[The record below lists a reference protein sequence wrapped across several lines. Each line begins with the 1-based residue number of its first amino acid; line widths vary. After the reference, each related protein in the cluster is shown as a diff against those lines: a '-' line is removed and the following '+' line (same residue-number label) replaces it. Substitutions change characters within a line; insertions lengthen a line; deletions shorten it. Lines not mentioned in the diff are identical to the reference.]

1 MQRNIRWNMS
11 LILIASGLS
20 IFYLLPTIQ
29 WSCIP
34 QSEKDVI
41 SAWNTLSISAKDRL
55 SELSV
60 LSKEKKKK
68 MLALSMLTDEDRKAS
83 TLWLSLSK
91 TEQKDLEPWCKLP
104 IEDRDVLKR
113 WSTVP
118 MDERGKLT
126 KKTKILNKTIKLG
139 LDLKGGMHLVLEVD
153 TTKLSAKDKKNVS
166 KVVDQTLEVIR
177 NRVDKFG
184 VSEPVIQR
192 QGENRIVVELPG
204 LKDPQRALD
213 LIGKT
218 AMLEFR
224 LVDDA
229 RLDAAKDGD
238 VPDGYEILYDDENKP
253 YLLKKEPEMTGEYL
267 TDAYIDSSQSGG
279 GIARKMVVALQ
290 FNKIGAKKF
299 ARTTG
304 GHIGEKLAIVLDGK
318 VRSAPVI
325 RAKIDGGSAIVEGNF
340 SLQEAKDLAIVLR
353 AGALPAPINIIEN
366 RTIGPSL
373 GRDSIEKGVIASI
386 LGIILVMLFM
396 ATYYKLSGAIADV
409 GLLGNI
415 LMMMGAMV
423 AVSGTLTIP
432 GIAGIILTIGMSVD
446 SNVLIFERIREE
458 LRGGKTVKLAIDAG
472 YKKAFW
478 TVFDSHV
485 TTLITALIL
494 FAFGTGPIKGF
505 AVTLSIGI
513 TISLFTALI
522 ITKVIFDLRKEYK
535 TLSI

>member
-29 WSCIP
+29 WCSMS
-34 QSEKDVI
+34 QSERNVI
-41 SAWNTLSISAKDRL
+41 SAWNTLSISLKDRL

-68 MLALSMLTDEDRKAS
+68 MLSVSQLTDEERKAS
-83 TLWLSLSK
+83 ILWTSLSK
-91 TEQKDLEPWCKLP
+91 AEQKDIEPWCKLP
-104 IEDRDVLKR
+104 IEDRDILKR

-118 MDERGKLT
+118 LDERERLT

-139 LDLKGGMHLVLEVD
+139 LDLRGGMHLVLEVD
-153 TTKLSAKDKKNVS
+153 TTKLSKKDKKNVAN
-166 KVVDQTLEVIR
+166 VVDQTLEVIR

-229 RLDAAKDGD
+229 RLEAAKDGD
-238 VPDGYEILYDDENKP
+238 IPDGYEILYDDENTQF
-253 YLLKKEPEMTGEYL
+253 LVKKEPEVTGEYL
-267 TDAYIDSSQSGG
+267 TNAFVDSNQGG
-279 GIARKMVVALQ
+279 NGMTRKMVVALE

-304 GHIGEKLAIVLDGK
+304 GHIGEKLAIVLDGR

-340 SLQEAKDLAIVLR
+340 TLQEAKDLAIVLR

-373 GRDSIEKGVIASI
+373 GKDSIEKGVIASI
-386 LGIILVMLFM
+386 LGIILVILFM
-396 ATYYKLSGAIADV
+396 AIYYKLSGVIADV

-423 AVSGTLTIP
+423 AISGTLTIP

-458 LRGGKTVKLAIDAG
+458 LRTGKTIKAAIDAG

-485 TTLITALIL
+485 TTLIAALIL

-505 AVTLSIGI
+505 AVTLSTGI
-513 TISLFTALI
+513 IISLFTALV
-522 ITKVIFDLRKEYK
+522 ITRVIFDLRKEYK

>member
-29 WSCIP
+29 WCSMSQP
-34 QSEKDVI
+34 ERNVI
-41 SAWNTLSISAKDRL
+41 SAWNALSISAKDRL

-68 MLALSMLTDEDRKAS
+68 MLSVSQLTDEERKAS
-83 TLWLSLSK
+83 ILWTAMSK
-91 TEQKDLEPWCKLP
+91 AEQKDIEPWCKLP
-104 IEDRDVLKR
+104 IEESDVLKR

-118 MDERGKLT
+118 LDERDRLT

-139 LDLKGGMHLVLEVD
+139 LDLRGGMHLVLEVD
-153 TTKLSAKDKKNVS
+153 TTKLPKKDKKNVAN
-166 KVVDQTLEVIR
+166 VVDQTLEVIR

-229 RLDAAKDGD
+229 RLEAAKDGD

-253 YLLKKEPEMTGEYL
+253 YLVKKDAEVTGEYL
-267 TDAYIDSSQSGG
+267 TNAFVDSNQGDGG
-279 GIARKMVVALQ
+279 MARRMVVALE

-304 GHIGEKLAIVLDGK
+304 GHIGEKLAIVLDGR

-340 SLQEAKDLAIVLR
+340 TLQEAKDLAIVLR

-373 GRDSIEKGVIASI
+373 GRDSIEKGVVASI

-458 LRGGKTVKLAIDAG
+458 LRTGKTIKTAIDAG

-513 TISLFTALI
+513 IISLFTALV
-522 ITKVIFDLRKEYK
+522 ITRVIFDLRKEYK

>member
-1 MQRNIRWNMS
+1 M
-11 LILIASGLS
+11 
-20 IFYLLPTIQ
+20 
-29 WSCIP
+29 P
-34 QSEKDVI
+34 QSERDVV
-41 SAWNTLSISAKDRL
+41 SAWNTLSKSANDRL
-55 SELSV
+55 SEISV

-68 MLALSMLTDEDRKAS
+68 MLALSQLTDEERKTS
-83 TLWLSLSK
+83 PLWLSMSK
-91 TEQKDLEPWCKLP
+91 SEQKDIEPWCKLP
-104 IEDRDVLKR
+104 IEDRDVLKK
-113 WSTVP
+113 WATVSIE
-118 MDERGKLT
+118 ERAKLT

-139 LDLKGGMHLVLEVD
+139 LDLRGGMHLVLEVE
-153 TTKLSAKDKKNVS
+153 TPKLTEKDKENKEKNKKNV
-166 KVVDQTLEVIR
+166 VDQALEVIR

-204 LKDPQRALD
+204 LKDPQRAFE

-218 AMLEFR
+218 ALLEFR

-229 RLDAAKDGD
+229 RLEAAKDGD
-238 VPDGYEILYDDENKP
+238 IPDGYEILYDDENNQF
-253 YLLKKEPEMTGEYL
+253 LVKKEPEVTGEYL
-267 TDAYIDSSQSGG
+267 TDAYVDSSQGESGMT
-279 GIARKMVVALQ
+279 RRMVVAIQ
-290 FNKIGAKKF
+290 FDKIGARKF
-299 ARTTG
+299 ARATG
-304 GHIGEKLAIVLDGK
+304 GHVGEKLAIVLDGR

-325 RAKIDGGSAIVEGNF
+325 RTKIDGGNAIVEGNF

-353 AGALPAPINIIEN
+353 AGALPAPIKIIEN
-366 RTIGPSL
+366 RMVGPSL
-373 GRDSIEKGVIASI
+373 GRDSIDKGLIASI
-386 LGIILVMLFM
+386 LGLILVILFM
-396 ATYYKLSGAIADV
+396 AVYYKLSGVIADV
-409 GLLGNI
+409 GLMGNI

-458 LRGGKTVKLAIDAG
+458 LRTGKTIKAAIDAG

-485 TTLITALIL
+485 TTLIVALIL
-494 FAFGTGPIKGF
+494 FSFGTGPIKGF

-513 TISLFTALI
+513 IISLFTALV
-522 ITKVIFDLRKEYK
+522 ITRVIFDLRKEYA